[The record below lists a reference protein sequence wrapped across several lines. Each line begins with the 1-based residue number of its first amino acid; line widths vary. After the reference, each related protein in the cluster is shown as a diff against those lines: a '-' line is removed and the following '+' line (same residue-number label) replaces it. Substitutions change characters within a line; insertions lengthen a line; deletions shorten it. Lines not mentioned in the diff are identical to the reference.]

1 MSKPMKRWARGLSLA
16 LALAMAAS
24 AGDARANPA
33 AAQALFD
40 EAKRLMAGGKYP
52 EACPKLEESQRLDP
66 GIGTQYNLAACY
78 EALGRTA
85 SAWSLFLEVAG
96 AAKAAGQTEREK
108 VARQRAAALEPKLMR
123 LAIAVPEGAPADLQ
137 VSRDGVPVGKAQQG
151 TPVPVDPGKHEVTA
165 SAEGSL
171 AFRSSVELTDPG
183 ASETVTVQLEA
194 PSIPPALG
202 PREPRKEN
210 EGRAEPDAAK
220 TRRRSTGMMVTGI
233 ALGSAGLLAGVSG
246 ALVIG
251 VCSRNE
257 AGQAGSV
264 GENCDKDSVPAGV
277 GLAIAGGVGL
287 AVGIPLTL
295 IGARKVPAQS
305 AAAAPTLLVGP
316 RSVAL
321 RWSL

>member
-1 MSKPMKRWARGLSLA
+1 MTRGARGLSLA

-40 EAKRLMAGGKYP
+40 EAKRLMADGKYP

-66 GIGTQYNLAACY
+66 GIGTQFNLATCY

-108 VARQRAAALEPKLMR
+108 VARQRAAAIEPKLMR

-137 VSRDGVPVGKAQQG
+137 VSRDGVPVGKAQWG

-165 SAEGSL
+165 SAKGPL
-171 AFRSSVELTDPG
+171 AFRASVELTDPG
-183 ASETVTVQLEA
+183 ASETVTIQLEA
-194 PSIPPALG
+194 PSTLPAVG
-202 PREPRKEN
+202 PREDEVRGP
-210 EGRAEPDAAK
+210 AEPDAAK
-220 TRRRSTGMMVTGI
+220 TKRRSTGMMVTGI
-233 ALGSAGLLAGVSG
+233 VLGSAGLLASVSG
-246 ALVIG
+246 LVVVG

-257 AGQAGSV
+257 AGESGSV
-264 GENCDKDSVPAGV
+264 GEDCDDNSVPAGV
-277 GLAIAGGVGL
+277 GIAIAGGVGL
-287 AVGIPLTL
+287 AVGIPL
-295 IGARKVPAQS
+295 IVVGAQKVPAQK
-305 AAAAPTLLVGP
+305 AAAAPRLLVGP